1 MKRTFLTIA
10 FVAFWS
16 SMAFAGGHGLFSQTA
31 FVTTTDEHIVE
42 GTTGHMVS
50 AQNESIWDWRNA
62 PEGWPRA
69 AKATC
74 QESHVLSVDKKP
86 LLGSWSCEL
95 VDVDGD
101 VGLWVGDW
109 NMSSHSTGRML
120 GGTGKYAD
128 ATEGTFD
135 LKRIFTDGKFRVLEG
150 TPSQ

>member
-1 MKRTFLTIA
+1 MKRTFLTVA

-50 AQNESIWDWRNA
+50 AQNESIWDWSNA

-74 QESHVLSVDKKP
+74 QESHVLSVDKTFTRK
-86 LLGSWSCEL
+86 L
-95 VDVDGD
+95 V
-101 VGLWVGDW
+101 L
-109 NMSSHSTGRML
+109 
-120 GGTGKYAD
+120 
-128 ATEGTFD
+128 
-135 LKRIFTDGKFRVLEG
+135 
-150 TPSQ
+150 